1 MAKDKWY
8 IKGVFKAVE
17 TQMKDRL
24 QLIGELVASDARKNC
39 PVGKYADGRQGGT
52 LRNSITFD
60 VDENKKLV
68 IIGTNVE
75 YAPFVELGSIHNKPK
90 WFLTRAY
97 NENLGRIKRIF
108 SKKITGF

>member
-8 IKGVFKAVE
+8 IKGVFKAVDGA
-17 TQMKDRL
+17 MKDRL
-24 QLIGELVASDARKNC
+24 QLVGEIVSSAARKNA
-39 PVGKYADGRQGGT
+39 PVVTKT
-52 LRNSITFD
+52 LRNSITFE
-60 VDENKKLV
+60 VVEKNNLV
-68 IIGTNVE
+68 IIGTGVE

>member
-8 IKGVFKAVE
+8 IKGVFKAVDGA
-17 TQMKDRL
+17 MKDRL
-24 QLIGELVASDARKNC
+24 QLVGEIVSSAVRKNA
-39 PVGKYADGRQGGT
+39 PVVTKT

-75 YAPFVELGSIHNKPK
+75 YAPFVELGSIHNKTK

>member
-1 MAKDKWY
+1 MATDKWY
-8 IKGVFKAVE
+8 IKGVFEAVDGA
-17 TQMKDRL
+17 MKDRL

-75 YAPFVELGSIHNKPK
+75 YAPFVELGSIHNIPK

-97 NENLGRIKRIF
+97 NENLLKIRKIF
-108 SKKITGF
+108 SRKIKGF